1 MNFGTFF
8 LCTALWDLKSSQH
21 LCSSLCL
28 HNEPESQDHARRLVS
43 ISVLE
48 EKEKKE
54 SVCFLDA
61 SVRVQLCSTLITDLG
76 EILL

>member
-1 MNFGTFF
+1 MNFGTFFF

-48 EKEKKE
+48 EKE

-61 SVRVQLCSTLITDLG
+61 SVRVQLCATLITDLG